1 LILSLGVVAFA
12 AAPAAA
18 GPRDTPGPGDGWSVS
33 LAFDGERLQTAGATV
48 PDGLLG
54 VEAVPRPGKPVT
66 VELTA
71 PLQAARWQLEARC
84 GQVDWSAVASG
95 AGAPPA
101 SVPWTRPESA
111 CDVRL
116 SVVTAEGWVAQSPPR
131 PLPGGAAAAQA
142 RITGKLF
149 TSGGSLTEVLDDP
162 LLSLCGRGAANPD
175 ELYQITATIAVRKGT
190 SKSDR
195 EMRAAAATAQLSA
208 ALRRLN
214 LADSRVTLNVTAGS
228 ADSFEVAI
236 LSAPAAE
243 PSATPAL
250 LIDGDPR
257 PFTITLLRPA
267 GTPIQLDLTDR
278 KGHHARVTLLP

>member
-1 LILSLGVVAFA
+1 MRPGGLILSMGVVALA
-12 AAPAAA
+12 VAPAAA
-18 GPRDTPGPGDGWSVS
+18 GPGDGRSVS
-33 LAFDGERLQTAGATV
+33 LEFDGERLLSAGVTL

-54 VEAVPRPGKPVT
+54 VEAVPGMGKPVT

-71 PLQAARWQLEARC
+71 PLQAASWQLEARC

-95 AGAPPA
+95 TGAPPA
-101 SVPWTRPESA
+101 SVPWARAETA

-131 PLPGGAAAAQA
+131 PLPGGAAAQA

-149 TSGGSLTEVLDDP
+149 TAGGSLTEVLDDP
-162 LLSLCGRGAANPD
+162 LLDLCGRGAANPN

-190 SKSDR
+190 AKSDR
-195 EMRAAAATAQLSA
+195 EMRAAAAAAQLTA
-208 ALRRLN
+208 ALRRLG
-214 LADSRVTLNVTAGS
+214 LAESRVTLNVSAGT

-236 LSAPAAE
+236 LAAPATE
-243 PSATPAL
+243 TSASPEL
-250 LIDGDPR
+250 LVDGDPR

-267 GTPIQLDLTDR
+267 GTPIQLGLTDR
-278 KGHHARVTLLP
+278 KGHRARVTLLP